1 MTQII
6 RWFQET
12 RLFVFLDVLQGFFGA
27 DSPKPT
33 TLMLSGVEL
42 TEVQRCEES
51 MRSAVCAK
59 GSNIGL
65 EGGKWRT
72 SHLKEYPP
80 AFCSFGASLFRL
92 WLNHQPVRTEVFE
105 EATEWLRSLVLAFE
119 DQGLAEPRPDY
130 FAGN

>member
-1 MTQII
+1 MTQVI
-6 RWFQET
+6 RWFHET
-12 RLFVFLDVLQGFFGA
+12 GLFAFLDVLQGYFGA

-42 TEVQRCEES
+42 PDAQHCERS
-51 MRSAVCAK
+51 LRSATCAK

-80 AFCSFGASLFRL
+80 AFCHFGATLFRR
-92 WLNHQPVRTEVFE
+92 WLDRQPVRTEAFVE
-105 EATEWLRSLVLAFE
+105 STEWLRSLVLAFE
-119 DQGLAEPRPDY
+119 DQQLHEPRPD
-130 FAGN
+130 FFCR